1 MPLDQVADWPLVED
15 LTLREREI
23 LEQFANGK
31 SDREIAEE
39 LMLSLN
45 TVKWY
50 ARQIYGKLGVDNRR
64 MAVERGQQLGL
75 LGGLH
80 SSVHNLGLPT
90 FLTPFV
96 GREQEIQ
103 NVCHLLA
110 KGENRL
116 VT

>member
-50 ARQIYGKLGVDNRR
+50 ARQIYSKLGVDNRR
-64 MAVERGQQLGL
+64 MAVRRGQQLGL
-75 LGGLH
+75 LGRLPTPAPYPE
-80 SSVHNLGLPT
+80 LPT
-90 FLTPFV
+90 FLTAFV
-96 GREQEIQ
+96 GREEE
-103 NVCHLLA
+103 L
-110 KGENRL
+110 
-116 VT
+116 